1 MATAE
6 DVLNI
11 ARGELGYY
19 APDDPEPGSKYGRWM
34 ADVTGEDWLRGP
46 SREIWWCCCFSSWCL
61 AQAGVEC
68 PGFPSYNTDLVL
80 SANPPRVP
88 LSQAL
93 PGDIVI
99 WDWDGNGA
107 TDHIGIIEDPRVMI
121 TIEGNKD
128 NAVKRVN
135 RSSVNYLVR
144 AVIRPAY
151 SGVEGDH
158 ERPSASDPVAGMA
171 QLVIDGRYG
180 NYPERVDNLYREVQS
195 CVDALWFGADVSGY
209 PSAVVAFAQRVINGD
224 YGNYPERV
232 GNIYATVQAAV
243 DAMYH

>member
-19 APDDPEPGSKYGRWM
+19 APNDPEPGSKYGRWM

-107 TDHIGIIEDPRVMI
+107 TDHIGIVEDPRAMV

-135 RSSVNYLVR
+135 RSSVNYLVC

-151 SGVEGDH
+151 SGVGADH
-158 ERPSASDPVAGMA
+158 ERPGASDPVAGMA

-180 NYPERVDNLYREVQS
+180 NLS
-195 CVDALWFGADVSGY
+195 L
-209 PSAVVAFAQRVINGD
+209 IH
-224 YGNYPERV
+224 
-232 GNIYATVQAAV
+232 I
-243 DAMYH
+243 

>member
-34 ADVTGEDWLRGP
+34 ADITGEEWLRGP
-46 SREIWWCCCFSSWCL
+46 SRCCCFSSWCL
-61 AQAGVEC
+61 AKAVVEV

-99 WDWDGNGA
+99 WDWDGNGT
-107 TDHIGIIEDPRVMI
+107 TDHIGIIEDPRAMI
-121 TIEGNKD
+121 TIEGPHT
-128 NAVKRVN
+128 AVW
-135 RSSVNYLVR
+135 
-144 AVIRPAY
+144 
-151 SGVEGDH
+151 
-158 ERPSASDPVAGMA
+158 RPSMRGPAR
-171 QLVIDGRYG
+171 QTRWLV
-180 NYPERVDNLYREVQS
+180 
-195 CVDALWFGADVSGY
+195 W
-209 PSAVVAFAQRVINGD
+209 PSLS
-224 YGNYPERV
+224 
-232 GNIYATVQAAV
+232 
-243 DAMYH
+243 